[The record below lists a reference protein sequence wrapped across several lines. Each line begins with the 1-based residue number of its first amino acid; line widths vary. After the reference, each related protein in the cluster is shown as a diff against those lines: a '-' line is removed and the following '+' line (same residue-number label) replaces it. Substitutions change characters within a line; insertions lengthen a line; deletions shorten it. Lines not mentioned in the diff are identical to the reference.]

1 MSFSGLF
8 FVLFLVLFALFEGP
22 PAAAATGYFEPAPR
36 GFGYTG
42 PTLTQMPTPTPTAP
56 AASARDTGTE
66 EFQVC
71 YWGLLQTFGGLV
83 LALVLLVAVAPAAPF
98 EPAAPAATFEPAALA
113 VTVAPVALAS
123 PAVTVAPVAPFEPAA
138 PTVTVAPIAPA
149 SPAAP
154 SLAVPVAP
162 FVTLRAPDALAIQS
176 AIFASINTIQ
186 CAMDLE
192 LEVRNARDA
201 VDQAE
206 FKKAMDEADWAML
219 WLELAAVGEVDVA
232 RHAARKV
239 MTRPNANVNLV
250 EQVVDNA
257 IETFD
262 RIETLHYYSRNP
274 IVSMDFFS
282 SAAKLAQKRARR
294 NVATWEALAKW
305 QAAHAAPTTA
315 WLKRSR
321 GDLKRVAFS

>member
-1 MSFSGLF
+1 
-8 FVLFLVLFALFEGP
+8 
-22 PAAAATGYFEPAPR
+22 PAA
-36 GFGYTG
+36 
-42 PTLTQMPTPTPTAP
+42 L
-56 AASARDTGTE
+56 
-66 EFQVC
+66 
-71 YWGLLQTFGGLV
+71 
-83 LALVLLVAVAPAAPF
+83 
-98 EPAAPAATFEPAALA
+98 AATFEPAAPA
-113 VTVAPVALAS
+113 VTVTPVAPAS

-138 PTVTVAPIAPA
+138 PAAPFEPAAPAAPFEPAAPTVTVAPVAPA

-176 AIFASINTIQ
+176 VIFASINTIQ

-192 LEVRNARDA
+192 LEIRNARDA

-239 MTRPNANVNLV
+239 MARPNANVNLV

-262 RIETLHYYSRNP
+262 RIETLHYYSRDP
-274 IVSMDFFS
+274 TLSMDFFS
-282 SAAKLAQKRARR
+282 KAAKLAQKRARR
-294 NVATWEALAKW
+294 NVAAWEALANL

-315 WLKRSR
+315 WLKRRR
-321 GDLKRVAFS
+321 GGLKHIAFS